1 MWSVLASYFRAKLAG
16 RRLNCSSNH
25 RMIPSDPNK
34 KPGAL
39 SGCRVLDLST
49 PLGHLCAKILGDL
62 GADVIKV
69 EPPAGDAGRFRS
81 PFYYDSHGS
90 PHSFFW
96 LAYNNNKRSV
106 TLNLETCDGARILRR
121 LVAKAD
127 FLVESFPP
135 GYLDSLG
142 LGHDALLQENPRLIH
157 CAITPFGQTGPYR
170 EFQAEDLQIMA
181 SCGVMSLTGHP
192 GKAPFR
198 ISLSQSEAWA
208 SLYGAM
214 GALTA
219 FHHRHRSGQGQF
231 VDVSAQAA
239 CVILCAHAPWFW
251 DYNRENPTRHGEF
264 MTGRT
269 ITGAKFRTV
278 WPCRDGYLTFIIYGG
293 PAGQK
298 TNRALT
304 EWMDLHGMAPQFMK
318 QKNWNEFDVYTMT
331 QDEVDRMEG
340 AIGKFFLHRT
350 KAEFLKEIVERGMLG
365 YPISSAADILS
376 DSQLET
382 RNFWQPLELPGH
394 REPVRFPGG
403 FAQFSD
409 VACGIRMRP
418 PLLGEHTAEV
428 FHKELGFKREQLNQ
442 LRAGRVI

>member
-1 MWSVLASYFRAKLAG
+1 MTT
-16 RRLNCSSNH
+16 
-25 RMIPSDPNK
+25 SDPNK

-39 SGCRVLDLST
+39 TGCRVLDLST
-49 PLGHLCAKILGDL
+49 PLGHLCGKILGDL
-62 GADVIKV
+62 GADVIKI

-81 PFYYDSHGS
+81 PFYYDSSGTA
-90 PHSFFW
+90 HSLFW
-96 LAYNNNKRSV
+96 LAYNNNKRSM
-106 TLNLETCDGARILRR
+106 TLNLETRDGVDILRR
-121 LVAKAD
+121 LASHAD
-127 FLVESFPP
+127 FLIESYPP

-142 LGHDALLQENPRLIH
+142 LGHEALLKENSRLVYT
-157 CAITPFGQTGPYR
+157 AITPYGQTGPYL
-170 EFQAEDLQIMA
+170 EFQADDLQIMA

-192 GKAPFR
+192 GKAPLR

-219 FHHRHRSGQGQF
+219 FHHRQRSGQGQF

-251 DYNRENPTRHGEF
+251 DYNRDNPTRHGEF

-304 EWMDLHGMAPQFMK
+304 EWMDAHGVAPDFMK
-318 QKNWNEFDVYTMT
+318 QKNWNEFDVFTMT

-340 AIGKFFLHRT
+340 AIGKFFRDRT
-350 KAEFLKEIVERGMLG
+350 KAEFLKEVVDRGMLG
-365 YPISSAADILS
+365 YPISSADDILA
-376 DSQLET
+376 DEQLDV
-382 RNFWQPLELPGH
+382 RGFWQPLELPG
-394 REPVRFPGG
+394 RAEPVRFPGG
-403 FAQFSD
+403 FTQFSD
-409 VACGIRMRP
+409 MDCGIRMRP
-418 PLLGEHTAEV
+418 PLLGEHTVEI
-428 FHKELGFKREQLNQ
+428 FRNELGFKTEQINR
-442 LRAGRVI
+442 LRGARVI

>member
-1 MWSVLASYFRAKLAG
+1 M
-16 RRLNCSSNH
+16 
-25 RMIPSDPNK
+25 PTSDPNK

-39 SGCRVLDLST
+39 TGCRVLDLTT
-49 PLGHLCAKILGDL
+49 PLGHLCGKILGDL
-62 GADVIKV
+62 GADVVKV

-81 PFYYDSHGS
+81 PFYYDQNGG
-90 PHSFFW
+90 PHSLFW

-106 TLNLETCDGARILRR
+106 TLNLETADGREILRWMA
-121 LVAKAD
+121 AKAD
-127 FLVESFPP
+127 FLVESYPP
-135 GYLDSLG
+135 GYLDALG
-142 LGHDALLQENPRLIH
+142 LGHEALLKENSRLVYT
-157 CAITPFGQTGPYR
+157 AITPFGQTGPYR
-170 EFQAEDLQIMA
+170 DFLAEDLEIMA

-192 GKAPFR
+192 GKAPLR

-219 FHHRHRSGQGQF
+219 FHHRQQSGQGQF

-251 DYNRENPTRHGEF
+251 DYNKDNPTRHGEY

-278 WPCRDGYLTFIIYGG
+278 WPCRDGFLTFIIYGG

-304 EWMDLHGMAPQFMK
+304 EWMDSHGMAPDFLK
-318 QKNWNEFDVYTMT
+318 QKNWDNFDVYTLT
-331 QDEVDRMEG
+331 QEEVDQMEA
-340 AIGKFFLHRT
+340 AIGKFFRDRT
-350 KAEFLKEIVERGMLG
+350 KAEFLKEAVERGMLG
-365 YPISSAADILS
+365 YPISSADDILA
-376 DSQLET
+376 DDQLVA
-382 RNFWQPLELPGH
+382 RDFWQPLEFPG
-394 REPVRFPGG
+394 RDEPVRFPGG

-409 VACGIRMRP
+409 MDCGIRLRS
-418 PLLGEHTAEV
+418 PLLGEHNHEILCD
-428 FHKELGFKREQLNQ
+428 ELGLKGKQLDR
-442 LRAGRVI
+442 LRAARVI

>member
-1 MWSVLASYFRAKLAG
+1 MTAPDL
-16 RRLNCSSNH
+16 
-25 RMIPSDPNK
+25 NK

-39 SGCRVLDLST
+39 TGCRVLDLTT
-49 PLGHLCAKILGDL
+49 PLGHLCGKILGDL

-69 EPPAGDAGRFRS
+69 EPPAGDAGRYRR
-81 PFYYDSHGS
+81 PFYYDGRGDA
-90 PHSFFW
+90 HSLFW

-106 TLNLETCDGARILRR
+106 TLNLETGDGREIFRRMAR
-121 LVAKAD
+121 KSD
-127 FLVESFPP
+127 FVLESYPP
-135 GYLDSLG
+135 AYLDSLG
-142 LGHDALLQENPRLIH
+142 LGHEALLKENPRLVVT
-157 CAITPFGQTGPYR
+157 AITPFGQTGPYR
-170 EFQAEDLQIMA
+170 DFQAEDLEIMA

-192 GKAPFR
+192 GKAPLR

-219 FHHRHRSGQGQF
+219 YHHRQRSGRGQF

-251 DYNRENPTRHGEF
+251 DYNRENPTRQGEY

-304 EWMDLHGMAPQFMK
+304 EWMDSHGCAPDFMR
-318 QKNWNEFDVYTMT
+318 QKNWDEFDVATIT
-331 QDEVDRMEG
+331 QEEVDRIEE
-340 AIGKFFLHRT
+340 AIGKFFHDRT
-350 KAEFLKEIVERGMLG
+350 KAEFLKEVVERGMLG
-365 YPISSAADILS
+365 YPIASADDMLAD
-376 DSQLET
+376 DQLAA
-382 RNFWQPLELPGH
+382 RNFWQPLILQE
-394 REPVRFPGG
+394 RNDPVRFPGA

-409 VACGIRMRP
+409 MDCGIRRCP
-418 PLLGEHTAEV
+418 PLLGEHN
-428 FHKELGFKREQLNQ
+428 REIFRDEMGYSEQQLER
-442 LRAGRVI
+442 LRAARII